1 MSRTWLITGASSGFG
16 RGLVETLLARGDRVA
31 ATVRRADALADL
43 QTLHGEALHV
53 FQLDLRDSAAVRNV
67 VAQAFQTLGRI
78 DVLISN
84 AGYGTLGAAEA
95 ATDEQVRAVID
106 TNLTG
111 SITLIQAALPHLRRQ
126 GGGHVLQVSSEGGQI
141 AYPGFSLYHA
151 SKWGIEGFVEAVAQ
165 EVAGFGIHFTLAE
178 PGPAR
183 TNFGAALVRT
193 DIPADY
199 AGTPVEALSRALDD
213 GSWVI
218 VGDPERMVAAMIA
231 CTEQSPPPFR
241 LVMGGSAY
249 HAIRAALTT
258 RLAALENQRDIAFST
273 DNPAVAG

>member
-67 VAQAFQTLGRI
+67 VAQAFHTLGRI

-106 TNLTG
+106 TNLIG

-126 GGGHVLQVSSEGGQI
+126 GGGHVVQVSSEGGQI

-193 DIPADY
+193 DIPSDY
-199 AGTPVEALSRALDD
+199 AGTPVDALGRALDD

-231 CTEQSPPPFR
+231 CTEQSPLPFR

-273 DNPAVAG
+273 DNPAAAG

>member
-16 RGLVETLLARGDRVA
+16 RGLVETLLARGERIA

-53 FQLDLRDSAAVRNV
+53 FQLDLRDSAAVREV

-95 ATDEQVRAVID
+95 ATDAQVRAVID
-106 TNLTG
+106 TNLIG
-111 SITLIQAALPHLRRQ
+111 SITLIQATLPHLRRQ
-126 GGGHVLQVSSEGGQI
+126 GGGHVVQVSSEGGQI

-193 DIPADY
+193 DIPSDY
-199 AGTPVEALSRALDD
+199 AGTPVDALSRALDD

-218 VGDPERMVAAMIA
+218 IGDPERMVAAMIA

-249 HAIRAALTT
+249 HAIRDALTT

-273 DNPAVAG
+273 DYPEAVA

>member
-31 ATVRRADALADL
+31 ATVRRAGALADL
-43 QTLHGEALHV
+43 QAAHGDALTV
-53 FQLDLRDSAAVRNV
+53 LQLDLRDSAAVRETV
-67 VAQAFQTLGRI
+67 TRAFQALGRI
-78 DVLISN
+78 DVLVSN

-95 ATDEQVRAVID
+95 ATDAQVRDLID
-106 TNLTG
+106 TNLIG

-126 GGGHVLQVSSEGGQI
+126 GGGHVVQVSSEGGQI

-151 SKWGIEGFVEAVAQ
+151 SKWGIEGFIEAAAQ

-183 TNFGAALVRT
+183 TNFGASLVRT
-193 DIPADY
+193 DIPSDY
-199 AGTPVEALSRALDD
+199 RGTPVDALSRALDD

-218 VGDPERMVAAMIA
+218 VGDPQRMVAAMIA
-231 CTEQSPPPFR
+231 CTEASPPPFR
-241 LVMGGSAY
+241 LVMGTAAY
-249 HAIRAALTT
+249 HAIREALTT
-258 RLAALENQRDIAFST
+258 RLAALEDQRDIALST
-273 DNPAVAG
+273 DSPAAAG

>member
-31 ATVRRADALADL
+31 ATVRRANALADL

-95 ATDEQVRAVID
+95 ATDQQVRAVID
-106 TNLTG
+106 TNLVG

-126 GGGHVLQVSSEGGQI
+126 GGGHVVQVSSEGGQI
-141 AYPGFSLYHA
+141 AYPGFGLYHA

-199 AGTPVEALSRALDD
+199 AGTPVGALSRALDD

-249 HAIRAALTT
+249 HAIRDALTT
-258 RLAALENQRDIAFST
+258 RLAALESQRDIAFST
-273 DNPAVAG
+273 DNPAAAG

>member
-16 RGLVETLLARGDRVA
+16 RGLVETLLARGERVA
-31 ATVRRADALADL
+31 AMVRRADALADL

-53 FQLDLRDSAAVRNV
+53 FQLDLRDSAAVREV

-95 ATDEQVRAVID
+95 ATDAQVRAVID
-106 TNLTG
+106 TNLIG

-126 GGGHVLQVSSEGGQI
+126 GGGHVVQVSSEGGQI

-193 DIPADY
+193 DIPSDY
-199 AGTPVEALSRALDD
+199 AGTPVDALSRALDD

-218 VGDPERMVAAMIA
+218 IGDPERMVAAMIA
-231 CTEQSPPPFR
+231 CTDQSPPPFR

-249 HAIRAALTT
+249 HAIRDALTT

-273 DNPAVAG
+273 DYPEAVA